1 MVNGVWWA
9 VAAVQPVI
17 LSLGAVLSA
26 IDIDLLSIQPIE
38 FKKWFLSEEAEEEN
52 EEEEGVRA

>member
-17 LSLGAVLSA
+17 LSLGAVLSS
-26 IDIDLLSIQPIE
+26 IELDLLQPIE
-38 FKKWFLSEEAEEEN
+38 FKKWFSSKEN
-52 EEEEGVRA
+52 S